1 MTNNISIMIDD
12 ADISE
17 NENDDYTSIIDDI
30 NEKINDDSDNT
41 KIIQDFAHYDTFYT
55 VKDLTKICDYY
66 GLTKSLKI
74 NKCKK
79 EQIIYSI
86 IFFENNFLNYDIVL
100 KRKSMWFY
108 MNELKSDPFMKK
120 YIVLWN

>member
-1 MTNNISIMIDD
+1 MIDD
-12 ADISE
+12 DDISE
-17 NENDDYTSIIDDI
+17 NESENEDYTTIINDI
-30 NEKINDDSDNT
+30 NEKMNDDSENT
-41 KIIQDFAHYDTFYT
+41 KLIQEFVHYDTSYT
-55 VKDLTKICDYY
+55 VKELTKICDYY

-86 IFFENNFLNYDIVL
+86 IFFENNCLNYHIVL

-108 MNELKSDPFMKK
+108 MNELKSDTFMKK